1 MITPSVK
8 TNLIL
13 KEMGITRY
21 ELRSKQEPE
30 PSKIIFSYQKGN
42 ILTLLG
48 QSYDDLDEDEA
59 KLLIAIVDAV
69 KPVDKNIVQNK
80 YNLDDIKENIS
91 AIKGIKGI
99 KGIICFIP
107 DISSIELPIPFVQAP
122 SLKKM
127 ISDTES
133 KMVLWKK
140 LKEIFLK

>member
-1 MITPSVK
+1 MITPSIK

-21 ELRSKQEPE
+21 ELRSKQESE
-30 PSKIIFSYQKGN
+30 PLKRIFSYQKGN

-91 AIKGIKGI
+91 SMKDI

-107 DISSIELPIPFVQAP
+107 DITSLELSIPFVQAP

-127 ISDTES
+127 ISDSES

-140 LKEIFLK
+140 LKEIILK

>member
-1 MITPSVK
+1 MITPSIK
-8 TNLIL
+8 TKLIL

-30 PSKIIFSYQKGN
+30 PLKTIFSYQKGN

-59 KLLIAIVDAV
+59 KLLIAIVDAL
-69 KPVDKNIVQNK
+69 KPVDENIVQNK
-80 YNLDDIKENIS
+80 YNHDDIKENIS
-91 AIKGIKGI
+91 VIKDI

-107 DISSIELPIPFVQAP
+107 DISSIELSIPFVQAP

-133 KMVLWKK
+133 KMFLWKK
-140 LKEIFLK
+140 LKEIILK

>member
-13 KEMGITRY
+13 KEIGITRY

-30 PSKIIFSYQKGN
+30 PSKIIFGYQKGN

-91 AIKGIKGI
+91 VIKDI

-107 DISSIELPIPFVQAP
+107 DISSLELPIPFVQAP

>member
-48 QSYDDLDEDEA
+48 QSYDDLNEDEA

-91 AIKGIKGI
+91 VTKDI

-107 DISSIELPIPFVQAP
+107 DISSIELPVPFVQAP